1 MKNPEPTLLT
11 HEIVC
16 TFPGFTGL
24 TRKGS
29 RPPGLVAASSD
40 ELYGPFS
47 EAATR
52 PSPFKI
58 QALGFGVERLSRDS
72 AGLVGRSRKG
82 QTAEIDLL
90 LGSGAAID

>member
-52 PSPFKI
+52 ASPFKI
-58 QALGFGVERLSRDS
+58 QGFGIWGGRRRSGWQDPGRKQGVSSISFEGQAKDGQ
-72 AGLVGRSRKG
+72 AG
-82 QTAEIDLL
+82 A
-90 LGSGAAID
+90 